1 MVVSFHSST
10 STPEAVAKAAYRMAP
25 KAQVYLTR
33 ITEDALEVEIEPK
46 TGQNLEVLTS
56 ELRDHINDYFL
67 RDLISRKTEG
77 VRTLLLAQ
85 AFSSVVSQLKN
96 EPEPQ

>member
-1 MVVSFHSST
+1 
-10 STPEAVAKAAYRMAP
+10 MAP